1 MLVYTFDHTLDG
13 VLSAVFDAY
22 FRHQSPDML
31 IGDGDQLPLFCDEV
45 WEVIT
50 TDEKATRVWKGME
63 KHMSREALRL
73 ISISWCQKRKSSAL
87 PYSIIYIRYSS
98 RQAATNAASSATFQT
113 RTCFTSPTQHG
124 VWLTNSCA

>member
-73 ISISWCQKRKSSAL
+73 ISISWLSEEKELSTPL
-87 PYSIIYIRYSS
+87 FHYIYK
-98 RQAATNAASSATFQT
+98 
-113 RTCFTSPTQHG
+113 
-124 VWLTNSCA
+124 VWS

>member
-31 IGDGDQLPLFCDEV
+31 IGYGDQLPLFCDEV

-73 ISISWCQKRKSSAL
+73 ISISWLSEEKELSTPLFHYIYKVFRQTGGNQC
-87 PYSIIYIRYSS
+87 SIER
-98 RQAATNAASSATFQT
+98 NL
-113 RTCFTSPTQHG
+113 
-124 VWLTNSCA
+124 LTNNCA

>member
-31 IGDGDQLPLFCDEV
+31 IGYGDQLPLFCDEV

-73 ISISWCQKRKSSAL
+73 ISISWLSEEKEKLATGLLDAHKKVSAEVA
-87 PYSIIYIRYSS
+87 YVGANKDDIK
-98 RQAATNAASSATFQT
+98 
-113 RTCFTSPTQHG
+113 
-124 VWLTNSCA
+124 